1 MRLSVARFVPKGR
14 SPLQHR
20 DLAIPASR
28 QKTVQPL
35 RPLSLRGNQTDIEL
49 HMRTYRRITIET
61 VQRDGRMVWR
71 VVGWVSAQEWSTV
84 VHCPNEEMAQQIKL
98 ALTETVS
105 GDTRRYTG
113 R

>member
-1 MRLSVARFVPKGR
+1 
-14 SPLQHR
+14 
-20 DLAIPASR
+20 
-28 QKTVQPL
+28 
-35 RPLSLRGNQTDIEL
+35 
-49 HMRTYRRITIET
+49 MRTYRRITIEP
-61 VQRDGRMVWR
+61 VQRDGGMVWR

-105 GDTRRYTG
+105 ADTRRYTG